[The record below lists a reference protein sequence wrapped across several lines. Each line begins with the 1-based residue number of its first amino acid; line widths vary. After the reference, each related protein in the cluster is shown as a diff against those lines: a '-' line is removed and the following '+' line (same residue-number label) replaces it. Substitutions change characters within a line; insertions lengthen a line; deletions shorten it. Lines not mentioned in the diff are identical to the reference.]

1 MPVRSRLWRMG
12 WRLRDRFRL
21 RRLRVESYRRAA
33 PRRPTI
39 PSRRCRDLR
48 VGQGPEAES
57 DVNALGHQVLPEV
70 VEKKVDLQIRMLVE
84 EFWEMRDDLPYGEAR
99 ADADARRRPRSSVV
113 PRTACSASSSSARTA
128 SMRARKSE
136 TASVSVTA
144 RVLRT
149 RRGAPTLRSSSAM
162 VREAVDCG
170 MSSSRPAAE
179 KLPLRATRANS
190 LSAKR

>member
-84 EFWEMRDDLPYGEAR
+84 EFWEMRDDLSYGEAR
-99 ADADARRRPRSSVV
+99 ADADAQAAAQFGRLAHRLFGVLELGQNSLYAGEKIGDGIRQRHG
-113 PRTACSASSSSARTA
+113 
-128 SMRARKSE
+128 
-136 TASVSVTA
+136 A
-144 RVLRT
+144 RVADEKGYPDL
-149 RRGAPTLRSSSAM
+149 ALDSAM